1 MDGRLD
7 EKIVAQYGAEIQKTR
22 DEISKIV
29 VGQGEVI
36 DNLIVGMLAN
46 GHVLIE
52 GIPGLAKTVIIRTLA
67 RVTGC
72 EFNRVQFT
80 VDLLPTDITGITA
93 YHTQKGFYTIKGP
106 IFANFVLADEINR
119 APPKVQSA
127 LLEAMGERQVT
138 IGKVTY
144 PLPNPF
150 FVMAT
155 QNPIETSGT
164 YSLPEAQMDRFIF
177 KLFIDYPNSE
187 DEQKILN
194 RNINIK
200 RFDEF
205 DLNESLTPD
214 RIVEMQESVKRIYLS
229 EKIEKYI
236 VRLTN
241 ATREPEKYGISLGK
255 YIQWGASPRN
265 SINIF
270 IAAKARALVEGKNF
284 VTPTHVKKVAKDVM
298 RHRIILNYEGTAESI
313 KTDSIITEI
322 LSKVPLP

>member
-7 EKIVAQYGAEIQKTR
+7 EKIVAQYGAELQKTR